1 MSILND
7 LSKDMV
13 IFISGTPCTG
23 KTTVASELNDY
34 LSNNGFNSKFIKIND
49 FALENNLVLGED
61 PDKFYKVIDID
72 KLNDCLNKEIKTFL
86 GNRNQNDDIII
97 KQNDDININQS
108 NDINIDINQNNM
120 NINQNKISI
129 LIVEGHLSHLC
140 EGADKMI
147 VLRLNPS
154 ILRGRLEERNYT
166 ESKIQENLEAE
177 ALAVCS
183 AEAYD
188 IYGEKTNE
196 IDVSDKSIEEIR
208 DLILSIV
215 SDNSVCPIG
224 SIDFMEWFLN

>member
-1 MSILND
+1 MTILND
-7 LSKDMV
+7 LSKDTV

-23 KTTVASELNDY
+23 KTTVATRLNDY
-34 LSNNGFNSKFIKIND
+34 LSQSGFDSKLIKIND
-49 FALENNLVLGED
+49 FAIENDLVLGED

-72 KLNDCLNKEIKTFL
+72 GLNESLNEE
-86 GNRNQNDDIII
+86 
-97 KQNDDININQS
+97 INQS
-108 NDINIDINQNNM
+108 SNG
-120 NINQNKISI
+120 I

-154 ILRGRLEERNYT
+154 ILRCRLEERNYT

-183 AEAYD
+183 AEAYE

-196 IDVSDKSIEEIR
+196 IDASNLSIEEIR
-208 DLILSIV
+208 DLIIAIA
-215 SDNSVCPIG
+215 SDNLECPVG
-224 SIDFMEWFLN
+224 SIDFMDWLLE

>member
-34 LSNNGFNSKFIKIND
+34 LSNNGVNSKFIKIND

-61 PDKFYKVIDID
+61 PDKFYKVVDID

-208 DLILSIV
+208 DLILYIV
-215 SDNSVCPIG
+215 SDNSDCPIG

>member
-1 MSILND
+1 MIISLND
-7 LSKDMV
+7 ISEDTV

-23 KTTVASELNDY
+23 KTTVAIELNDY
-34 LSNNGFNSKFIKIND
+34 LSDNGFNSKLIKIND
-49 FALENNLVLGED
+49 FAIENDLVLGED

-72 KLNDCLNKEIKTFL
+72 KLNDCLNGEINNFL
-86 GNRNQNDDIII
+86 STDTNGSI
-97 KQNDDININQS
+97 KV
-108 NDINIDINQNNM
+108 
-120 NINQNKISI
+120 

-147 VLRLNPS
+147 VLRLNPD
-154 ILRGRLEERNYT
+154 ILQIRLEERNYT

-196 IDVSDKSIEEIR
+196 IDASDKSVDEIR
-208 DLILSIV
+208 DLIIDIA
-215 SDNSVCPIG
+215 SDKLESPVG
-224 SIDFMEWFLN
+224 SIDFMEWFLK